1 MGTSY
6 MVHGTLLNVI
16 WQPGWKGSLG
26 ENGYMY
32 VYGWIPLLFTWNY
45 HDIVNQQY
53 PNTNKVSKKGSRI
66 FEGASLQK
74 WFKIKESTC
83 NAGDPGSILGQEGPL
98 EKGMTTTPV
107 SLLRESHGQRGL
119 VGYSPLSHKE
129 KDPTEQLTH
138 THTQD
143 LWKGKWVKSRKF
155 LAFLFAFLVFPKWS
169 DQIRSVAQSC
179 PALCDPMN
187 RSTPGLPVPHQLPEF
202 TQVKTFANPYSV
214 INWIALFPNEWTT
227 VERIKTVEWHFLIS
241 HNVATEAN
249 KWLVKQSRLS
259 CQPRH
264 HLSLLPSGKII
275 LFSSRV
281 LNELEPSEFFKC
293 YIIEE
298 IHIKHLMII
307 QGGPL
312 WEPLAQNSLKSR
324 GLTRNVNIALLNTYA
339 ALMPFLK
346 RGDMGTSC
354 MIHGTLL
361 NYMADWMEGKF
372 GGEWIHVHVWLNPFT
387 IHLKLHQ

>member
-1 MGTSY
+1 MLYGSLDGRGVWGRMDTCMCTVESLY
-6 MVHGTLLNVI
+6 YSPEIITTLLISNTPIQIKFPKKGVGYLKGLPFKSGSKLKNPPAMQETQVRSWVRKVPWRRE
-16 WQPGWKGSLG
+16 WQP
-26 ENGYMY
+26 
-32 VYGWIPLLFTWNY
+32 
-45 HDIVNQQY
+45 
-53 PNTNKVSKKGSRI
+53 
-66 FEGASLQK
+66 
-74 WFKIKESTC
+74 
-83 NAGDPGSILGQEGPL
+83 
-98 EKGMTTTPV
+98 TPV

-214 INWIALFPNEWTT
+214 INWIALFPNEWAT